1 MQPCTSTAF
10 LDGILIYVLPPA
22 GALLSATA
30 LWVGARARGISKD
43 AQSTS
48 QAAVSLSLLHAE
60 PPSPSGYPTDA
71 PDRRKS

>member
-1 MQPCTSTAF
+1 MQPSTCTAF
-10 LDGILIYVLPPA
+10 SEAILVYVLPPV

-30 LWVGARARGISKD
+30 LWVGARARSISKD

-60 PPSPSGYPTDA
+60 PPSPSGYP
-71 PDRRKS
+71 PDVPDQRKP

>member
-1 MQPCTSTAF
+1 MPDCTPAFYWQP
-10 LDGILIYVLPPA
+10 ILTYVLPPV

-30 LWVGARARGISKD
+30 LWVASRARTTSQD

-60 PPSPSGYPTDA
+60 PPSPNGSPSDVPGQ
-71 PDRRKS
+71 RKP